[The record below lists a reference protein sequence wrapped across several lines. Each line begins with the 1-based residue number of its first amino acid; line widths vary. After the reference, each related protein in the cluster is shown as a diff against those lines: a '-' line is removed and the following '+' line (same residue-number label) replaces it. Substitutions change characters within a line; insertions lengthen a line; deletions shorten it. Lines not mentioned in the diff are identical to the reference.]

1 MGRSRSKPKA
11 PCRADTRGG
20 QWAGLPWVVI
30 DSPAYQALSLY
41 ARAVLVEIVRRM
53 DGFNNGKIAISQ
65 REIAARLGTSNFRA
79 IGKAIAEL
87 MQHGFLLV
95 SAEGEWAQRKARE
108 YRLTFVSTQ
117 KGHLI
122 IPATNDYLH
131 WAPTQKSGADDVSA
145 ETGKSADDV
154 SARPPFAAD
163 DVSARIARHQ
173 RKTAISAKSSADDVS
188 SLIGKPYPPSGNGG
202 EPTWTD
208 IRNGGRSPA
217 PGDDLINQTERA
229 ELRSLV
235 IDYLDRTQSYARD
248 IARHPACL
256 SAGVTDRHLT
266 SIRTGRNGGVKRR
279 HAEAVKAAI
288 SN

>member
-30 DSPAYQALSLY
+30 DSAAYQALSLY

-87 MQHGFLLV
+87 MQHGFLEV

-108 YRLTFVSTQ
+108 YLLTFVSTQ

-145 ETGKSADDV
+145 EMPKSADDV

-163 DVSARIARHQ
+163 DVSARIASHQ
-173 RKTAISAKSSADDVS
+173 RKTAISAKLSADDVS
-188 SLIGKPYPPSGNGG
+188 SLICKPYPPSRNGG

-208 IRNGGRSPA
+208 IRSTVRT
-217 PGDDLINQTERA
+217 PGPVVDVITRQEKAD
-229 ELRSLV
+229 LRSLLV
-235 IDYLDRTQSYARD
+235 EHLAEPGRHAID
-248 IARHPACL
+248 IVRHPACQ
-256 SAGVTDRHLT
+256 AVRLT
-266 SIRTGRNGGVKRR
+266 SDKISRIRNGRTGHVRR
-279 HAEAVKAAI
+279 SVADAI
-288 SN
+288 ITAILN

>member
-1 MGRSRSKPKA
+1 MGRNRTKNKA
-11 PCRADTRGG
+11 PCKGDTRGG
-20 QWAGLPWVVI
+20 QWAGLPWVAI

-41 ARAVLVEIVRRM
+41 ARAVLVEILRRM

-87 MQHGFLLV
+87 MQHGFLVV

-131 WAPTQKSGADDVSA
+131 WAPTRKSGADDVSA
-145 ETGKSADDV
+145 EMPKSADDV

-163 DVSARIARHQ
+163 DVSARIANHQ
-173 RKTAISAKSSADDVS
+173 RKTAISAKSAADDVS
-188 SLIGKPYPPSGNGG
+188 SLICKPYPPVKNEG
-202 EPTWTD
+202 EPTWSD
-208 IRNGGRSPA
+208 IRKGYRSNPPA
-217 PGDDLINQTERA
+217 DQILDQA
-229 ELRSLV
+229 EKADLRSMV
-235 IDYLDRTQSYARD
+235 IDYLHRTNCYARD
-248 IARHPACL
+248 LAQHPACR
-256 SAGVTDRHLT
+256 SAGVTEGHL
-266 SIRTGRNGGVKRR
+266 SKIRTGRNGAVRR
-279 HAEAVKAAI
+279 HHADAIITAI

>member
-11 PCRADTRGG
+11 PCRADTRGSN
-20 QWAGLPWVVI
+20 WAGLPWVVI

-65 REIAARLGTSNFRA
+65 REIAERLGTSNFRA

-87 MQHGFLLV
+87 MQHGFLEV

-131 WAPTQKSGADDVSA
+131 WTPREQSGADDVSA
-145 ETGKSADDV
+145 NNAKSADTS
-154 SARPPFAAD
+154 SAERTIPAD
-163 DVSARIARHQ
+163 HVSARIAGHQ
-173 RKTAISAKSSADDVS
+173 RKTAIPAKSAADDVS
-188 SLIGKPYPPSGNGG
+188 SLISKPYPPCENGAG
-202 EPTWTD
+202 PSWTD
-208 IRNGGRSPA
+208 VRNSNRTLGPVVDVIDPQEKA
-217 PGDDLINQTERA
+217 A
-229 ELRSLV
+229 LRSRL
-235 IDYLDRTQSYARD
+235 IEHLSQPGRNAFD
-248 IARHPACL
+248 IVKHPACRGL
-256 SAGVTDRHLT
+256 GLT
-266 SIRTGRNGGVKRR
+266 SSKLSRIRHGRSGHVRR
-279 HAEAVKAAI
+279 NLAAAIITAI